1 MRIEGQN
8 NKVAMRD
15 YYEKPTLNLTPEQ
28 LKELAVRPC
37 GRCETRLVV
46 GNACICRRCQET
58 LRDQAWNARMG
69 RYVVAILFIWGMMIQ
84 MQDKDAV
91 MDLYR
96 LLELGVS
103 SGVAV
108 LVGSCAWAVFKE
120 WWLFNGE
127 ELLKL
132 IGKTVKKRIK
142 GLL

>member
-28 LKELAVRPC
+28 LKEFAVRPC
-37 GRCETRLVV
+37 GRCETRFVV
-46 GNACICRRCQET
+46 GNACICRRCQEA
-58 LRDQAWNARMG
+58 LRDQAWNARLG
-69 RYVVAILFIWGMMIQ
+69 RYVVTILFIWGMMIQ

-91 MDLYR
+91 IDLYR

-103 SGVAV
+103 SGAAV
-108 LVGSCAWAVFKE
+108 LVGSCAWAAFKD
-120 WWLFNGE
+120 WWLFNGD

-132 IGKTVKKRIK
+132 IGDAVKKRIK
-142 GLL
+142 G